1 MPGGGGDNQISMTFA
16 RGRPKT
22 KPTEA
27 VDNKTL
33 DTADKGGCEDA
44 FNCSRHRGR
53 LVGRLAASS
62 KDQAGAVELACA
74 ARASRQL
81 PQMPDEARGKGLG
94 IGFGWGKGG
103 DWTQGSGWP
112 GSAANLG
119 GEDGAVVNGDAQR
132 VCNACGGDI
141 VPEAVGNIRLRLHHH
156 GAGALW

>member
-1 MPGGGGDNQISMTFA
+1 MTFA

-44 FNCSRHRGR
+44 FNRSRHRGR

-81 PQMPDEARGKGLG
+81 PQMPDGARGKGLG
-94 IGFGWGKGG
+94 VGLGWGEGVIGPKAVAGQAQLQ
-103 DWTQGSGWP
+103 T
-112 GSAANLG
+112 SAEKTVLSSTAILSVSAMRV
-119 GEDGAVVNGDAQR
+119 AVTLCQKPSAT
-132 VCNACGGDI
+132 
-141 VPEAVGNIRLRLHHH
+141 
-156 GAGALW
+156 